1 MVQINSK
8 YFIITMKYFKL
19 LQDKHCIKLNNF
31 DILTFKKWYIN
42 EEQRNKLETFQYS
55 NFIRKMYIMLLV
67 ILNLIWN
74 LRSPMHDGHSRHMTF
89 KPKQ

>member
-1 MVQINSK
+1 
-8 YFIITMKYFKL
+8 MKYFKL
-19 LQDKHCIKLNNF
+19 LQNKHCMKLNNF
-31 DILTFKKWYIN
+31 DFLVFNNSKTIETLYGDMID
-42 EEQRNKLETFQYS
+42 KLETFQYS
-55 NFIRKMYIMLLV
+55 NINKKMYILLFV

>member
-1 MVQINSK
+1 
-8 YFIITMKYFKL
+8 MKYFKL
-19 LQDKHCIKLNNF
+19 LQNKHCMKLKNLDF
-31 DILTFKKWYIN
+31 LVFYRWYIN
-42 EEQRNKLETFQYS
+42 KEQRNMIDNLETFQYS
-55 NFIRKMYIMLLV
+55 NFTRKMYIMLLV

>member
-1 MVQINSK
+1 
-8 YFIITMKYFKL
+8 MKYFKL
-19 LQDKHCIKLNNF
+19 LQNKHCMKLNNF
-31 DILTFKKWYIN
+31 DFLVFNRWYIN
-42 EEQRNKLETFQYS
+42 KEQRKSSSTRN
-55 NFIRKMYIMLLV
+55 MYIMLFV

>member
-1 MVQINSK
+1 
-8 YFIITMKYFKL
+8 MKLKNLDFLVFYR
-19 LQDKHCIKLNNF
+19 
-31 DILTFKKWYIN
+31 WYIN
-42 EEQRNKLETFQYS
+42 KEQRNMIDNLETFQYS
-55 NFIRKMYIMLLV
+55 NFTRKMYIMLLV